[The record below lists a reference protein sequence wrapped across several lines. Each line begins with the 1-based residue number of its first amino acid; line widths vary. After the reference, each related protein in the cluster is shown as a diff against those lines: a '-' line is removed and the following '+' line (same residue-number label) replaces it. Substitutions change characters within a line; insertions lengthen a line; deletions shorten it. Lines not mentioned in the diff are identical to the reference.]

1 MVIIVNL
8 RGSVLLENM
17 GGKVNQ
23 MSLREIGGEEVE
35 MMGKD
40 SSLHTFYWLSR
51 HKFFVGYMRSY
62 YIRISSCEEI
72 IQPSTKLTY
81 ITFHVLCISIHSQ
94 LVSKSLAGWKDHCIA
109 LL

>member
-35 MMGKD
+35 MMEKD
-40 SSLHTFYWLSR
+40 SSLHTFY
-51 HKFFVGYMRSY
+51 
-62 YIRISSCEEI
+62 
-72 IQPSTKLTY
+72 
-81 ITFHVLCISIHSQ
+81 
-94 LVSKSLAGWKDHCIA
+94 
-109 LL
+109 